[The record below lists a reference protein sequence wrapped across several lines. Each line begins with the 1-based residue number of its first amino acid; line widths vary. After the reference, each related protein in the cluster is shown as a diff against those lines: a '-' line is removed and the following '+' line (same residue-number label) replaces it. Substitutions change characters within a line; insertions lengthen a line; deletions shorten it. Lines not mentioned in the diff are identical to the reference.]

1 MLLGEQ
7 RLNEV
12 TQTII
17 GAAYKVGAKLGG
29 AFLEKCNEN
38 AMVIELR
45 KAGLL
50 VQQQHPIPVY
60 YDGIQVGDF
69 YADLLVENQVIVELK
84 VARAFDDVH
93 FAQCINYLAAT
104 GKPVCLLINF
114 GKRVQVK
121 RFMGAPSSSS
131 S

>member
-7 RLNEV
+7 RINEITEKV
-12 TQTII
+12 I
-17 GAAYKVGAKLGG
+17 GAAFKVGAKLGG

-45 KAGLL
+45 KAGLR
-50 VQQQHPIPVY
+50 VEQRHPIPVF
-60 YDGIQVGDF
+60 YDGVQVGDF
-69 YADLLVENQVIVELK
+69 YADLLVEDEVIVELK

-104 GKPVCLLINF
+104 GKPICLLINF
-114 GKRVQVK
+114 GKRVEVK
-121 RFMGAPSSSS
+121 RFMGTPATPDA
-131 S
+131 

>member
-7 RLNEV
+7 RINEI
-12 TQTII
+12 TEKII
-17 GAAYKVGAKLGG
+17 GAAFKVGAKLGG

-45 KAGLL
+45 KAGLR
-50 VQQQHPIPVY
+50 VEQQHPIPVF

-69 YADLLVENQVIVELK
+69 YADLLVEDEVIVELK
-84 VARAFDDVH
+84 VVRAFDDVH

-104 GKPVCLLINF
+104 GKPICLLVNF
-114 GKRVQVK
+114 GKRVEVK
-121 RFMGAPSSSS
+121 HFMGARATDAS
-131 S
+131 